1 MTSSKKLKTIRY
13 DHAMQGILLALG
25 ATLIWGTNGPAVR
38 FINSFGVSPL
48 LITLF
53 RLTVS
58 TCIIIFL
65 APKPRSS
72 LIMPRKAEMRKPL
85 FWLSAVGLISS
96 NLGLSI
102 AFLRISIGLTLILYY
117 TAPIWA
123 MIGAWAIARERPT
136 IVQILALIV
145 SLLGVYFA
153 VWDPKEGLRFD
164 LIGIL
169 CALAGGAGYALYL
182 LNGRYG
188 VGKESHFKAY
198 LQNFLWASII
208 CWVVALFTGEAVM
221 LFKAPLKAYLGLLYM
236 ALCTSA
242 LAFGMISRA
251 LKYMSSSIASVV
263 SMTEVPFSMMWAFI
277 LLHEVPEKRAVLGGI
292 FICIAVILLSLEPLF
307 YCRDNR

>member
-1 MTSSKKLKTIRY
+1 
-13 DHAMQGILLALG
+13 
-25 ATLIWGTNGPAVR
+25 
-38 FINSFGVSPL
+38 
-48 LITLF
+48 
-53 RLTVS
+53 
-58 TCIIIFL
+58 
-65 APKPRSS
+65 
-72 LIMPRKAEMRKPL
+72 
-85 FWLSAVGLISS
+85 
-96 NLGLSI
+96 
-102 AFLRISIGLTLILYY
+102 
-117 TAPIWA
+117 

-208 CWVVALFTGEAVM
+208 CWVVALFTGEAGM